1 MKKVKKLA
9 LLVLSTLFCFTL
21 STAVACS
28 DNQSSTSD
36 DPLNSSSSSSSSDE
50 EEFID
55 ENAEYVYRVS
65 VENAGGNFGF
75 SGVTVT
81 LKDGDTVI
89 AEETTKRVARTD
101 SEGKPVLDDQGRII
115 YTQNAYAVFDSED
128 ISELGEYTIEV
139 SGYPEGYHLNDNTTT
154 QTLARNGW
162 NGIVTIT
169 PSGILSGNAPNGT
182 LYEIG
187 EIVHDFSVTA
197 SDGSTW
203 TLSDQFKPVEE
214 GGEGKDL
221 VLLNFWATWCN
232 PCKMEFPAINNA
244 SISYQDEVSVLAV
257 STTDANDAVAAF
269 KREQNLTFTMAGG
282 TNIPG
287 FFGVSGI
294 PHSVMIDRYGVV
306 VFNHVGSMTATNDFT
321 SRFDLFVGEEY
332 DPTIIYGTGAYAVGG
347 EEEGGSNNRI
357 EPTVDDP
364 AIEDVKNAF
373 AGASSPFNFRW
384 DANDPYA
391 WPWLISDDGEYLYA
405 SNANIH
411 NSYSILYTDFTA
423 NEGDVLCF
431 DYKIGSEDGADA
443 LYLTLDGVASTIINL
458 SGNHASKWQTC
469 YAYVFRDYEAG
480 EREMA
485 FTFLKDGDTTAY
497 EDVVYIKNL
506 RIENVDNIK
515 DDPNVNANI
524 FRYAATNPNDP
535 ASDAYKTSQFAEYIT
550 PVYNEE
556 DGYYHVGTENGPIL
570 FANMTLTSQWHHE
583 TSAWLLAYNDLIWE
597 GPINLKP
604 YFENF
609 AWEAVNTLTLNG
621 YTAVTAQLQYLLT
634 VMTKTVTAGKAWQWT
649 DGDETVYGTPHD
661 KEWLE
666 LCVYFEHYGDT
677 PQYPDHMKGLTY
689 NAAIEVFENQDNLIE
704 VPRQLNP
711 RGFKYKFTAERGG
724 VYKVY
729 TTGNADPVLFLAE
742 HDLNTY
748 QTTILDWWDNRLI
761 AEVDP
766 ETGLVDGNLEFYWYF
781 EEGETYYFLCTTY
794 LDQTASYNLR
804 VEWKGETYSYLENA
818 ATGPYST
825 NLITNQLYLPDAIAY
840 EYADPNETY
849 TYAETGL
856 QAAGDGYYHAK
867 NTDGTLGSIIY
878 LDVNRPTAFFL
889 SDALYETILRVY
901 DETTGEY
908 TVPSEKRPFYLDG
921 KDYTE
926 RLHVYCINAMLKSG
940 DLNGFIEVDQE
951 LFEILQGI
959 TKSTYYEG
967 IENDWLRLCYYYKVL
982 GKDAPSANPN
992 A

>member
-1 MKKVKKLA
+1 MKKIKKLA

-21 STAVACS
+21 SAAVACG
-28 DNQSSTSD
+28 DNQSFTSGD
-36 DPLNSSSSSSSSDE
+36 SSSSSSSSTSDE

-81 LKDGDTVI
+81 LKDGDTVV
-89 AEETTKRVARTD
+89 AEETTKRVQKTNSAGET
-101 SEGKPVLDDQGRII
+101 V
-115 YTQNAYAVFDSED
+115 YTQNAYAIFGSED
-128 ISELGEYTIEV
+128 ITELGEYTIEV
-139 SGYPEGYHLNDNTTT
+139 SGYPEGYHLENNTTT
-154 QTLARNGW
+154 QTLAREGW

-187 EIVHDFSVTA
+187 EIVHDFSVTLP
-197 SDGSTW
+197 DNSTW
-203 TLSDQFKPVEE
+203 TLSDQFKPVED

-232 PCKMEFPAINNA
+232 PCKMEFPAMNNA
-244 SISYQDEVSVLAV
+244 SISYQDNVSVLAL
-257 STTDANDAVAAF
+257 STTDGNDAVADF

-294 PHSVMIDRYGVV
+294 PHSVMIDRYGAV

-332 DPTIIYGTGAYAVGG
+332 VPTVIYGTGAYAVGG
-347 EEEGGSNNRI
+347 EEEDSNDRI
-357 EPTVDDP
+357 EPTVENP

-391 WPWLISDDGEYLYA
+391 WPWLISDDGEYIYA

-411 NSYSILYTDFTA
+411 NSYSILYTNFTA
-423 NEGDVLCF
+423 SEGDVICF
-431 DYKIGSEDGADA
+431 DYKIGSEDGSDA
-443 LYLTLDGVASTIINL
+443 LYLTLDGVASTIVNL
-458 SGNHASKWQTC
+458 SGNHSSAWQTC
-469 YAYVFRDYEAG
+469 YAYVFKDYEAG
-480 EREMA
+480 EQELA

-506 RIENVDNIK
+506 RMENVDNIK

-535 ASDAYKTSQFAEYIT
+535 ASEAYKTSQFAEYIT

-556 DGYYHVGTENGPIL
+556 DRYYHVGTADGPIL

-583 TSAWLLAYNDLIWE
+583 TSAWLLAYDGYCFYDGMNYKND
-597 GPINLKP
+597 
-604 YFENF
+604 FENF

-621 YTAVTAQLQYLLT
+621 YAPVTERLRYILEL
-634 VMTKTVTAGKAWQWT
+634 MTENVNAGKAWRWT
-649 DGDETVYGTPHD
+649 DGDEIVYGPNHEN
-661 KEWLE
+661 EWLE
-666 LCVYFEHYGDT
+666 LCIYFEHYGAT
-677 PQYPDHMKGLTY
+677 PQYPDPMKGLTY
-689 NAAIEVFENQDNLIE
+689 NAAIEVFAGQDNLVE

-711 RGFKYKFTAERGG
+711 RGFKYKFTADRSG

-729 TTGNADPVLFLAE
+729 TTGSADPVLFLAR
-742 HDLNTY
+742 HNLDTY
-748 QTTILDWWDNRLI
+748 ETNILGSWDNRII

-794 LDQTASYNLR
+794 LDQTATYNLR
-804 VEWKGETYSYLENA
+804 VEWIDETYTYLENA

-825 NLITNQLYLPDAIAY
+825 NLITNKLYLPNAIAY
-840 EYADPNETY
+840 EYADPTKTY

-878 LDVNRPTAFFL
+878 LDVKRPTAFFL
-889 SDALYETILRVY
+889 SDALYETILRFY
-901 DETTGEY
+901 DEDTGEY
-908 TVPSEKRPFYLDG
+908 TVPPEKRPFYLDG
-921 KDYTE
+921 VDYTE